1 MTTKSILP
9 QLTIT
14 ESDDP
19 SQAEFLI
26 EPLAPGFGTTI
37 GNSLRRVLL
46 SSLSG
51 AAVTS
56 VKIKGADH
64 EFSTLSG
71 VKEDVI
77 SILLNIKLLRIDY
90 QGDAPLKFILKKT
103 GQGQVKAGDIKTS
116 NDAKI
121 INPELVI
128 ATLDGAKTQFEMEM
142 VVETGIGYYSTE
154 DHPED
159 EQLPVGSILVDALFT
174 PIRKVN
180 FKVENTRVGQRT
192 NFDKLIISI
201 QTNQTISAEQAFNQA
216 NQILI
221 GQYQTILSPK
231 ATVVTEVE
239 SMEVGVENEDDI
251 LITEIGFS
259 PRTANALGKNQ
270 ILTVS
275 QLRNL
280 DDKQLS
286 SMKGFGAK
294 ALEEVKLKISEF

>member
-9 QLTIT
+9 QLKIV
-14 ESDDP
+14 ESDDE
-19 SQAEFLI
+19 SLAEFLI

-46 SSLSG
+46 SNLSG

-56 VKIKGADH
+56 VRIKGADH
-64 EFSTLSG
+64 EFSTLKG

-90 QGDAPLKFILKKT
+90 QGEAPLKFTINKS
-103 GQGQVKAGDIKTS
+103 GQGQVKASDIKTS

-121 INPELVI
+121 VNPDLVI
-128 ATLDGAKTQFEMEM
+128 ATLDDKKTQFEMEM
-142 VVETGIGYYSTE
+142 VVESGVGYYSTE

-159 EQLPVGSILVDALFT
+159 EHLPVGSILVDALFT

-192 NFDKLIISI
+192 NFDRLSISI

-221 GQYQTILSPK
+221 AQYQTILSPK
-231 ATVVTEVE
+231 AVVVDTETVELSIDE
-239 SMEVGVENEDDI
+239 EDDI
-251 LITEIGFS
+251 LISEIGFS
-259 PRTANALGKNQ
+259 PRTANALSNNQ